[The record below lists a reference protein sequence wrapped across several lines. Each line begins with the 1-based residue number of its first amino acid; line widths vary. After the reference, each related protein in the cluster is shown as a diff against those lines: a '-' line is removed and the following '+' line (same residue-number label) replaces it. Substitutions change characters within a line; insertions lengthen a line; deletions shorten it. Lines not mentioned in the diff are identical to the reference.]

1 MLFWLF
7 LSDAALHHNWSTEDV
22 PTGGYQDMSAQNTA
36 QVELSW
42 ELRAESWELRAESWV
57 LAIINNILKLN
68 NQFIF

>member
-36 QVELSW
+36 QVEL
-42 ELRAESWELRAESWV
+42 RAESWV
-57 LAIINNILKLN
+57 LAITNNILKLN